1 MLQIISGPATLH
13 PADAFLAVDDGAA
26 AALVE
31 AAIRYGLQRVATEH
45 VGLDTGR
52 SAGFVDDLGG
62 VAGLPIL
69 IVIDDIDRDG
79 LDARCLAVLVDIAA
93 DVFLAERVEAP
104 EVHRNLVA
112 DLADEPF
119 ILLERHPVA
128 RAPAMVAVAGGVDL
142 DHALAATQR
151 DPDAAGPFDASGR
164 ATARPPA
171 RGGCISIAQRD
182 GG

>member
-79 LDARCLAVLVDIAA
+79 LDARCIAVLVDIAA
-93 DVFLAERVEAP
+93 AVFLSERVEAP
-104 EVHRNLVA
+104 EVQRNLVC
-112 DLADEPF
+112 DLPHEPLQF
-119 ILLERHPVA
+119 L
-128 RAPAMVAVAGGVDL
+128 
-142 DHALAATQR
+142 
-151 DPDAAGPFDASGR
+151 
-164 ATARPPA
+164 ARPPDPPPPTLYPVS
-171 RGGCISIAQRD
+171 RGSQHDTATP
-182 GG
+182 

>member
-79 LDARCLAVLVDIAA
+79 LDRSE
-93 DVFLAERVEAP
+93 ERRVGKECVSTCRYRWSP
-104 EVHRNLVA
+104 Y
-112 DLADEPF
+112 P
-119 ILLERHPVA
+119 
-128 RAPAMVAVAGGVDL
+128 
-142 DHALAATQR
+142 
-151 DPDAAGPFDASGR
+151 
-164 ATARPPA
+164 
-171 RGGCISIAQRD
+171 
-182 GG
+182 

>member
-1 MLQIISGPATLH
+1 MIRRQPRPTRTDTLFPYPPLFRSFSIVGRSIRAVCTDMLQIISGPATLH

-93 DVFLAERVEAP
+93 DVRSEEHTSELQSLMR
-104 EVHRNLVA
+104 
-112 DLADEPF
+112 
-119 ILLERHPVA
+119 
-128 RAPAMVAVAGGVDL
+128 
-142 DHALAATQR
+142 
-151 DPDAAGPFDASGR
+151 
-164 ATARPPA
+164 
-171 RGGCISIAQRD
+171 ISY
-182 GG
+182 